1 MTPTQ
6 EFQMYRNFDEL
17 ATDVLD
23 LAKEILP
30 NKLIYLSSLTDVQQ
44 VVLKVSDEHSEIL
57 VSEGAVVPLP
67 KSVCNRIDFS
77 KNEPLIYEDVERD
90 ADSVTV
96 KRLLKGANI
105 HSYMGLPITH
115 MNGERFGTLCVADS
129 KASEYDEK
137 SIELLQRIVKMF
149 SYYLEL
155 ERCAYRD
162 PLTDLYNRRYLSKR
176 FEDTAKQGGSLFYLD
191 LDGFKKVNDTFG
203 HDAGDEVL
211 KEVAK
216 RLMEATRNNKES
228 CAVRLGGDEFI
239 VHFAYPTTEEEVSH
253 CATKLVKA
261 MEKWE
266 EGYRISA
273 SIGVVLFEA
282 DEEIDLDAVLKKAD
296 HALYTAKLSGKNT
309 FFIYKDF

>member
-6 EFQMYRNFDEL
+6 EVQMYRNFDEL

-30 NKLIYLSSLTDVQQ
+30 DKLIYLTSFTDTQQ
-44 VVLKVSDEHSEIL
+44 VILKVSDEHSEIMI
-57 VSEGAVVPLP
+57 SEGMVVKLP
-67 KSVCNRIDFS
+67 NSVCNRIDFA
-77 KNEPLIYEDVERD
+77 KNEPLLYADVEHD
-90 ADSVTV
+90 TDSERV
-96 KRLLKGANI
+96 KTILQGVNI
-105 HSYMGLPITH
+105 QSYMGLPITH

-137 SIELLQRIVKMF
+137 SIKLLQRIVRMF

-155 ERCAYRD
+155 ERCAFRD
-162 PLTDLYNRRYLSKR
+162 PLTDLYNRRYLSDR
-176 FEDTAKQGGSLFYLD
+176 FKETANNGGSLFYLD
-191 LDGFKKVNDTFG
+191 LDGFKKVNDTLG

-216 RLMEATRNNKES
+216 RLIEATRGNKES

-239 VHFAYPTTEEEVSH
+239 IHFAYPSTEEEVSH
-253 CATKLVKA
+253 CATQLVQA

-266 EGYRISA
+266 DGYRISA